1 MTPYFVLLIYVSL
14 ANSLCSIFETHFK
27 SWIVMFSFCLTT
39 WGWWAWNG
47 FLDGVFAKS
56 PNVYAIRDSF
66 TQTWGRD
73 PTWWCTM
80 FLVLSFLGLMELV
93 GKVVQR
99 YMSIAGLLQWPPRRG
114 SSDTNDDPAQW
125 NLAMW
130 QEMEQDPAMQAR
142 LRRMARDEPEDFGDD
157 DELLEVLEAETS
169 VVDISGEKVSQVG
182 KYMSKLRQMIPMKT

>member
-1 MTPYFVLLIYVSL
+1 
-14 ANSLCSIFETHFK
+14 
-27 SWIVMFSFCLTT
+27 MFSFCLTT

-47 FLDGVFAKS
+47 FLSGVFAKS
-56 PNVYAIRDSF
+56 PSGTYNIRDSF

-80 FLVLSFLGLMELV
+80 FLVLSFLGLLELV

-99 YMSIAGLLQWPPRRG
+99 YMSLAGVLQWPPRWGSEDTG
-114 SSDTNDDPAQW
+114 SSPAQP

-142 LRRMARDEPEDFGDD
+142 LRRMARDEPEDFD
-157 DELLEVLEAETS
+157 DEEDLELVETDKS
-169 VVDISGEKVSQVG
+169 VIDISAEKISKVG
-182 KYMSKLRQMIPMKT
+182 GFVTKLKQMIPMKKT

>member
-1 MTPYFVLLIYVSL
+1 
-14 ANSLCSIFETHFK
+14 
-27 SWIVMFSFCLTT
+27 MFSFCLTT

-47 FLDGVFAKS
+47 FLSGVFAKS
-56 PNVYAIRDSF
+56 PSGTYNIRDSF

-80 FLVLSFLGLMELV
+80 FLVLSFLGLLELV

-99 YMSIAGLLQWPPRRG
+99 YMSIAGLLQWPPRWGGEDNGGG
-114 SSDTNDDPAQW
+114 SSPAQP

-142 LRRMARDEPEDFGDD
+142 LRRMARDEPEDF
-157 DELLEVLEAETS
+157 DEEEEDLELVETEKS
-169 VVDISGEKVSQVG
+169 VIDISAEKISKVG
-182 KYMSKLRQMIPMKT
+182 RFVTKLKQMIPMKKT